1 MIGYI
6 GWKTK
11 KLVESCQRLGSY
23 VKVWVEPL
31 EWPYYSFSLF
41 FFNSIFFSPS
51 YISANI
57 TSAGFCALILQP
69 LNTCHHTSVEVI
81 LDNLQISIFYISI
94 DSGL

>member
-41 FFNSIFFSPS
+41 FLIPFFSVLH
-51 YISANI
+51 ISL
-57 TSAGFCALILQP
+57 LISP
-69 LNTCHHTSVEVI
+69 LLVSVP
-81 LDNLQISIFYISI
+81 
-94 DSGL
+94 